1 MGLVVAAFNPYTP
14 GYETRTGMTRAGG
27 PDPRRLAALALL
39 LFAVGLGVFLLLTRH
54 TPVPAADSPEVT
66 FTRGM
71 IAHHTQA
78 ITLAMLIRQRST
90 DRTIRSAAL
99 DIQLSQEEQIRQM
112 RGFLKLWKQPD
123 TFEVSAEHARTM
135 GMASDAEVRSLSTLP
150 VLQAEVAFLQLM
162 TRHHQGALRM
172 IPPALEPGVLPQVR
186 HLARQMQVTQG
197 GEIRFMT
204 SLLRARGAGL
214 LPFPENK
221 MDMEMPGMEH

>member
-1 MGLVVAAFNPYTP
+1 
-14 GYETRTGMTRAGG
+14 MTHSKFK
-27 PDPRRLAALALL
+27 PQQLAALALL
-39 LFAVGLGVFLLLTRH
+39 LFAVGLGLFLLLTTH
-54 TPVPAADSPEVT
+54 IPVPVASSPEVT

-78 ITLAMLIRQRST
+78 ITMALMIRQRSN

-123 TFEVSAEHARTM
+123 TFPMSADHARRM
-135 GMASDAEVRSLSTLP
+135 GMASDAELRLLNTLP
-150 VLQAEVAFLQLM
+150 VSQAEVEFLQLM
-162 TRHHQGALRM
+162 IRHHQGALRM

-186 HLARQMQVTQG
+186 HLARQMQVVQG

-204 SLLRARGAGL
+204 SLLRARGANL
-214 LPFPENK
+214 LPFPELK
-221 MDMEMPGMEH
+221 MDLNMPGMEH